1 MVVEVVELHKNTLLV
16 HGPHDGASVALLVA
30 VHVARNND
38 EPGMETED
46 IEVEQIVFKHHYLK
60 REMMLRQELMAVK
73 FIPDRRIPILVVGF
87 HPVAI
92 EQNLPIW
99 FCIGVIEGGPVGED
113 HSETEVE
120 HVGLLGQSYPPP
132 DFALTAQ
139 GRAGRNGR
147 RDSGRHHPPHSRRCR

>member
-1 MVVEVVELHKNTLLV
+1 
-16 HGPHDGASVALLVA
+16 
-30 VHVARNND
+30 
-38 EPGMETED
+38 METED

-60 REMMLRQELMAVK
+60 REMMLQQELMAVK

-99 FCIGVIEGGPVGED
+99 FCIGVHERHSVGED

-120 HVGLLGQSYPPP
+120 HVGLLGQSYPPQILP
-132 DFALTAQ
+132 
-139 GRAGRNGR
+139 
-147 RDSGRHHPPHSRRCR
+147 

>member
-30 VHVARNND
+30 VHVARNNE

-60 REMMLRQELMAVK
+60 LEMMLQQELMAVK
-73 FIPDRRIPILVVGF
+73 FIPDPRIHILVVGF

-99 FCIGVIEGGPVGED
+99 FCIGVHERHSVGED

-120 HVGLLGQSYPPP
+120 HVGLLGQSYPPQILP
-132 DFALTAQ
+132 
-139 GRAGRNGR
+139 
-147 RDSGRHHPPHSRRCR
+147 